1 MDLGIAGKWA
11 IVAGSTRGLGLACA
25 QALARE
31 GVNVVINGR
40 SESEGPGVAEALHA
54 ETGVEVRFVAT
65 DVATAKGRE
74 RLVAGCPTPDIVVT
88 NASGPSPTSFVDN
101 SAQQWH
107 EAFEANFHSAV
118 GLMQLVI
125 PGMKE
130 RGFGRIINITSAM
143 VTTPHPLMTLSIAA
157 RTALTGVTKAVSKD
171 VVSSNVT
178 INNLLPERIDT
189 GRQRQMAELQVQ
201 FRGLTLEEAYDEM
214 RQTIAAKRLGRPEE
228 VGAACAFLASAHAGY
243 ISGQNLHLDGGSY
256 EGLI

>member
-40 SESEGPGVAEALHA
+40 SESEGPGVAGALHA
-54 ETGVEVRFVAT
+54 ETGVEVRFVAA
-65 DVATAKGRE
+65 DVATAEGRE
-74 RLVAGCPTPDIVVT
+74 RLVAACPTPDIVVT

-143 VTTPHPLMTLSIAA
+143 VTTPHPFMTLSIAA

-201 FRGLTLEEAYDEM
+201 FRGITLEEAYDEM